1 MADIITIVDFEKGL
15 LKIPTSTYQEN
26 DLQAYI
32 DRYEKKYLID
42 LLGINLYDLFISD
55 LIGGFPTSPEFLKIF
70 LPITEEVNGCD
81 IFSEGMKPTIAGLIY
96 FHYVRDNITRLTTGG
111 AKRTTSDNSENIQAL
126 SANIGMRWNESV
138 ESYRAIQRY
147 IYENLSDY
155 PTFKGVRI
163 QYTVPL

>member
-1 MADIITIVDFEKGL
+1 MAEIINIADFETGIF
-15 LKIPTSTYQEN
+15 KIPTSTYQEN
-26 DLQAYI
+26 DLQSYI
-32 DRYEKKYLID
+32 DRYEKRYLTE
-42 LLGINLYDLFISD
+42 LLGVNLYDLFVAD
-55 LIGGFPTSPEFLKIF
+55 LVAGVPVTAEYVKIF
-70 LPITEEVNGCD
+70 NPISEEVNGCD
-81 IFSEGMKPTIAGLIY
+81 IFSEGMKFTICGLIY

-147 IYENLSDY
+147 IHENLSDY

-163 QYTVPL
+163 QYTIPL